1 LSSKELEAA
10 RTEVEKM
17 ETYDQSGALVPWHS
31 EERLLIS
38 GVELSVA
45 PPIELNVESPE
56 LRYQKLTHQ

>member
-1 LSSKELEAA
+1 
-10 RTEVEKM
+10 M